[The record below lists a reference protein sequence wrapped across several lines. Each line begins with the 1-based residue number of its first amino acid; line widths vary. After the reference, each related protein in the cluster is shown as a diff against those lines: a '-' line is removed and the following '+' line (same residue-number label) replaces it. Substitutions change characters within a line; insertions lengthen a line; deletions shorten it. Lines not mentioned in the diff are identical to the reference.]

1 MSIDKLDYS
10 SARSE
15 KYCLWMNMPSHH
27 QRDFIHA
34 LHIAGIDLQVRFY
47 GKVDDRRKIMGWDS
61 EPLLDQYSQY
71 VKPSIDAVEESVPDW
86 MNRIH
91 IIPGTVGDKFL
102 MSLVKHLIR
111 KKIQWVHWSE
121 DVKPGLNRLIRLP
134 LRRLYGRKIKL
145 YALGALAIS
154 NQAEKEFVSWG
165 GPVKKIRWLPYAANP
180 LTHSGNVDDKIKM
193 FIQNRFAFMFSG
205 ALCQRKGT
213 DLLLKAFKIISDRYQ
228 NAVLILIGPDTPDDY
243 YHKFS
248 EKIGIPKDRVLFRG
262 PISYTQMGNVLP
274 LCDVFVLPSR
284 YDGWGM
290 VIYEAASMEKAII
303 ASDRCGATYH
313 MIIDGLNGFRI
324 KADSVGA
331 LSEAMEIYLTCPRL
345 SKIHGIHSKVI
356 AKLFHPRENVERF
369 LGAMESFLTMKE
381 KSEDTS

>member
-145 YALGALAIS
+145 YALGALAR
-154 NQAEKEFVSWG
+154 G
-165 GPVKKIRWLPYAANP
+165 GFPSKK
-180 LTHSGNVDDKIKM
+180 
-193 FIQNRFAFMFSG
+193 
-205 ALCQRKGT
+205 
-213 DLLLKAFKIISDRYQ
+213 
-228 NAVLILIGPDTPDDY
+228 
-243 YHKFS
+243 
-248 EKIGIPKDRVLFRG
+248 
-262 PISYTQMGNVLP
+262 
-274 LCDVFVLPSR
+274 
-284 YDGWGM
+284 
-290 VIYEAASMEKAII
+290 
-303 ASDRCGATYH
+303 
-313 MIIDGLNGFRI
+313 
-324 KADSVGA
+324 
-331 LSEAMEIYLTCPRL
+331 
-345 SKIHGIHSKVI
+345 
-356 AKLFHPRENVERF
+356 
-369 LGAMESFLTMKE
+369 
-381 KSEDTS
+381 